1 MKGELPKGW
10 ILTSL
15 GEIASRLQ
23 AGGTPSTKVK
33 AYYENGTI
41 NYVKI
46 EDMTNADKYIFHTK
60 IKITK
65 SGLDNSS
72 AWIIPENSLLYS
84 MYASYGIPIINKI
97 KVATNQAIIAFI
109 PPEGLVNLDYVYYY
123 LLSLKPLLKYRIRG
137 TTQENLNA
145 NIVANIEIPLP
156 PLAEQQRI
164 VNKIEELFTNLDKGI
179 ESLEEVKSKLKVY
192 RQVILKYAMEG
203 KLTEKWRER
212 NKDKL
217 ESASVLLDKIKEKK
231 LKIKKF
237 RKHSLIEKSILIKLP
252 EEWTWTELVN
262 IAIKFQSGGT
272 PLTKIDK
279 YYENGTIPFVKIED
293 ITNSKKYLY
302 DTKIKITKEGLN
314 NSSAWIV
321 PENSI
326 LYSMYASYGIPT
338 INKIKVATNQAI
350 VGIVPPHNLI
360 NVEFIY
366 YYLLY
371 IKPGLK
377 NLIRGTTQENL
388 NAQIVSNIFFSLP
401 PLEEQKEIV
410 NRIEKLFSLADHI
423 EETVNSKLEE
433 SKVLRQS
440 ILKKAFE
447 GKLVPQDPNDESAE
461 LLLEKIKKQR
471 LNKEELVQE
480 KLI

>member
-1 MKGELPKGW
+1 MKEKLPKGW

-15 GEIASRLQ
+15 GEITDKSQYGWTTRAS
-23 AGGTPSTKVK
+23 P
-33 AYYENGTI
+33 NGNLHLLRTTDI
-41 NYVKI
+41 TSGKI
-46 EDMTNADKYIFHTK
+46 EWDSVPFCEKEPEDIGKYLLEDGDIVISRAGSVGHSYLLHNPKRSIF
-60 IKITK
+60 
-65 SGLDNSS
+65 
-72 AWIIPENSLLYS
+72 
-84 MYASYGIPIINKI
+84 ASYLIRFKP
-97 KVATNQAIIAFI
+97 
-109 PPEGLVNLDYVYYY
+109 LVNRFYLFYFLRSSYYWEAI
-123 LLSLKPLLKYRIRG
+123 SEKSIGIAMANVNASKLK
-137 TTQENLNA
+137 Q
-145 NIVANIEIPLP
+145 IEIPLP

-164 VNKIEELFTNLDKGI
+164 VNKIEELFTNLDKGV

-192 RQVILKYAMEG
+192 RQAILKYAMEG
-203 KLTEKWRER
+203 KLTEKWREE
-212 NKDKL
+212 NKDKI
-217 ESASVLLDKIKEKK
+217 EPASILLDKIKEKK
-231 LKIKKF
+231 LKIEKF
-237 RKHSLIEKSILIKLP
+237 RKYSLIEKSILIKLP
-252 EEWTWTELVN
+252 EEWTWTELIN

-401 PLEEQKEIV
+401 PLEEQHKIV
-410 NRIEKLFSLADHI
+410 ERIEQLFSLADYI
-423 EETVNSKLEE
+423 EETVDSKLGQ
-433 SKVLRQS
+433 SKTLRQS

-447 GKLVPQDPNDESAE
+447 GKLVPQDPNDEPAE
-461 LLLEKIKKQR
+461 LLLEKIKKQK